1 MFIYKLQSEIETKNC
16 IVKALLLMPSL
27 DLTHSVKLKRHNLG
41 RQTKAHTYGFF
52 LRF

>member
-1 MFIYKLQSEIETKNC
+1 MFISKLQSEIETKNC
-16 IVKALLLMPSL
+16 IVKALLMPPL

-41 RQTKAHTYGFF
+41 RQTKPHTSGFL